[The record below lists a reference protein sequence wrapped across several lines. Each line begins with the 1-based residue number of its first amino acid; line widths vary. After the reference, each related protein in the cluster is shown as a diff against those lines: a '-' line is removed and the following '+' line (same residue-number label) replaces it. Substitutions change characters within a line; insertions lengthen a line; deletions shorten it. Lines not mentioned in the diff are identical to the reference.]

1 MNIHIN
7 TPEGTRDRLFAECLE
22 RRQVQSAL
30 VELFRRRGYTE
41 VITPDVEFFDLFVQ
55 SGNRIPQET
64 MLKIIDRSGKIMVM
78 RPDCTA
84 PIARVAATKLRHL
97 ALPQRLY

>member
-1 MNIHIN
+1 M
-7 TPEGTRDRLFAECLE
+7 
-22 RRQVQSAL
+22 QSAL

-41 VITPDVEFFDLFVQ
+41 VITPDVEFYDLFVQ
-55 SGNRIPQET
+55 SGNPVPQET

-97 ALPQRLY
+97 ALPQRGTQQTAGPGSPREC

>member
-41 VITPDVEFFDLFVQ
+41 VITPDVEFYDLFVQ
-55 SGNRIPQET
+55 SGNPVPQEAYIRC
-64 MLKIIDRSGKIMVM
+64 LCRSFCNS
-78 RPDCTA
+78 R
-84 PIARVAATKLRHL
+84 
-97 ALPQRLY
+97 